1 MRTGE
6 LVEKD
11 MIAVPIGPDM
21 RVAVVGAPSY
31 LAARDSPAKP
41 RDLTLHNCINLRLPV
56 HGGPYA
62 SEFERN
68 GRELSVYVDVQL
80 VFNGTIPMLNASAGR
95 LRFDVRTAGPGTDPC
110 RRRPSPAGA
119 RGLVPAF
126 PGVPPRLPK
135 QPSPFGGIYPAGRR
149 AAQ

>member
-11 MIAVPIGPDM
+11 MIAVPIGPDIPM
-21 RVAVVGAPSY
+21 AVIGSPSY
-31 LAARDSPAKP
+31 LAARDPPKKP
-41 RDLTLHNCINLRLPV
+41 RDLTLHNCINLRLPT
-56 HGGPYA
+56 HGGLYA
-62 SEFERN
+62 WEFERD
-68 GRELSVYVDVQL
+68 GRALSVYVDGPQ

-126 PGVPPRLPK
+126 SGVPRRLPK
-135 QPSPFGGIYPAGRR
+135 PPSPFGGIYPAGRR